1 LAATIEI
8 PRAALN
14 FEFFADAATQ
24 SATEAHPAGD
34 VLLNYTLRQPLGPVG
49 SISPWNLPLYLLT
62 WKVAPALAAG
72 NTVVAKPSELTPM
85 TAHLLGAICNEAGLP
100 AGVLNIVH
108 GLGPKAGSAM
118 LTHPA
123 VKAVSFTGSTRTG
136 AHIAREAG
144 PLFKKL
150 SLEMGGKN
158 ANVVFADCDFD
169 EAVATTVRSSFFNQG
184 QICLT
189 GS

>member
-49 SISPWNLPLYLLT
+49 SISPWNLPLYLLS

-72 NTVVAKPSELTPM
+72 NTVVAKPSEVTPA
-85 TAHLLGAICNEAGLP
+85 TAHLLGELCNEAGLP
-100 AGVLNIVH
+100 PGVLNLVQ
-108 GLGPKAGSAM
+108 GLGPKAGSA
-118 LTHPA
+118 LVSNPGI
-123 VKAVSFTGSTRTG
+123 KALSFTGSTRVG
-136 AHIAREAG
+136 REIALATAKRFAG
-144 PLFKKL
+144 RAPSRRRAAKA
-150 SLEMGGKN
+150 G
-158 ANVVFADCDFD
+158 
-169 EAVATTVRSSFFNQG
+169 RSSAAAASRTWRAG
-184 QICLT
+184 ARAD
-189 GS
+189 GSSSRP